1 MAQENG
7 GFFKMNVTDAVDYQ
21 SLPEYKYTAGMAA
34 AIGSPIVGVYTTD
47 GEVPYY
53 NIQTGDT
60 NVNTKGATE
69 LKSPLYKY
77 WYQVHNS
84 GGGAGYVDV
93 GYSGNTTGNNSNERR
108 WKNNLGIRVQPIIG
122 SVHYSGFLYFN
133 HEGAFSSFVVNRS
146 DEKGYY
152 VEDGEA
158 YLVGRIQT
166 YDDGSKHYSYYWY
179 IIKRNRQQEVTQVVV
194 DYLDGV
200 WNTNDPDGDGDVGDY
215 PTLPEP
221 AGDTLT
227 DPDPTNNGG
236 NGTQDFTPTPIPYD
250 NRIPNGI
257 EGTGLATIYKVNQA
271 QLNQLG
277 GKLWSQDFFDNII
290 KSFYSPMDAVI
301 ALNVVPAIANTTVL
315 STKKIYLGNYNTE
328 INAQTVRQFFEL
340 DMGGVFIEKRHGNA
354 HDYNPYTQID
364 LYLPYIGTVQISPDD
379 VMGHTLKVKYKC
391 DVVTGNVVAWVMSQT
406 SEGDDTVI
414 GTYAGNFVTQ
424 IPLTGANYAEVYK
437 AAISGTIG
445 ILSAGAGVA
454 AGGATMAVGATQG
467 ISAASNVAS
476 SKIQYLR
483 GSGMGMSAGLMN
495 NQRAYV
501 VITTPKESIPS
512 NFANLEGFPSNT
524 YHVLSD
530 LKGTYCEVEAISLS
544 ISRATEA
551 EKDEI
556 EKLLKGGVYV

>member
-7 GFFKMNVTDAVDYQ
+7 DFFKMNVTDAAGYQ
-21 SLPEYKYTAGMAA
+21 TYDYTAGMAN

-47 GEVPYY
+47 GEAPYL
-53 NIQTGDT
+53 NIETGDT

-69 LKSPLYKY
+69 LKAPLYKY
-77 WYQVHNS
+77 WLSKHTS
-84 GGGAGYVDV
+84 GGGAGFVDV
-93 GYSGNTTGNNSNERR
+93 GNKSGDKE
-108 WKNNLGIRVQPIIG
+108 WKNNLGIRIQPIIG
-122 SVHYSGFLYFN
+122 TVHYSGFLYFN
-133 HEGAFSSFVVNRS
+133 HEGAFSSFIVNRR
-146 DEKGYY
+146 DDGYV

-158 YLVGRIQT
+158 YLVGRIHK
-166 YDDGSKHYSYYWY
+166 YDDGSKHYSYYWF
-179 IIKRNRQQEVTQVVV
+179 IIKRNGKQEITTVIV

-200 WNTNDPDGDGDVGDY
+200 WNTNDPDGDGEVGDY
-215 PTLPEP
+215 PTTPEP
-221 AGDTLT
+221 SGDAIS

-301 ALNVVPAIANTTVL
+301 ALNVVPSIANTTVIE
-315 STKKIYLGNYNTE
+315 SKEIFLGNYGTD

-445 ILSAGAGVA
+445 VLSAGAGVA

-467 ISAASNVAS
+467 ISSASNVVS

-501 VITTPKESIPS
+501 VITTPKESIPQ
-512 NFANLEGFPSNT
+512 NFASLEGYPSNT
-524 YHVLSD
+524 YHVLSE
-530 LKGTYCEVEAISLS
+530 LKGTYCVVEAISLS
-544 ISRATEA
+544 IGRATEA

>member
-1 MAQENG
+1 MANKNG
-7 GFFKMNVTDAVDYQ
+7 STFTMKVTDSARYPNEDFT
-21 SLPEYKYTAGMAA
+21 SGMAA
-34 AIGSPIVGVYTTD
+34 VFGSPVVGVYTTD
-47 GEVPYY
+47 GEEPYY
-53 NIQTGDT
+53 NIQTGKT
-60 NVNTKGATE
+60 NVNVKRCTE
-69 LKSPLYKY
+69 LKSRAYKY
-77 WYQVHNS
+77 WWQVHNS

-93 GYSGNTTGNNSNERR
+93 GNNNPDNDEYGNNI
-108 WKNNLGIRVQPIIG
+108 GIRVQPIIG
-122 SVHYSGFLYFN
+122 EVYYSGYLYFLYGGFYTY
-133 HEGAFSSFVVNRS
+133 FTVNNQ
-146 DEKGYY
+146 DGKYH

-158 YLVGRIQT
+158 YLVGRIHE
-166 YDDGSKHYSYYWY
+166 YDDGSKFYSYYWF
-179 IIKRNRQQEVTQVVV
+179 IIKRNPQQEITEV
-194 DYLDGV
+194 DVDPLQGT
-200 WNTNDPDGDGDVGDY
+200 WSTNDPDGEGDVGDY
-215 PTLPEP
+215 PTTPEP
-221 AGDTLT
+221 SGDSLT
-227 DPDPTNNGG
+227 DPDPNNNGG
-236 NGTQDFTPTPIPYD
+236 NGTQNFTPTPIPYD

-277 GKLWSQDFFDNII
+277 EKLWSQDFFDNIV

-301 ALNVVPAIANTTVL
+301 ALNVVPSIANATVL
-315 STKKIYLGNYNTE
+315 DTKKIYLGNYNTT
-328 INAQTVRQFFEL
+328 IDAQTVKQFFQL

-424 IPLTGANYAEVYK
+424 IPLTGANYSEVYK
-437 AAISGTIG
+437 AAISGTLG

-454 AGGATMAVGATQG
+454 TGGATMALGATQG

-483 GSGMGMSAGLMN
+483 GSGMGMSAGLMS

-501 VITTPKESIPS
+501 VITTPKESIPR
-512 NFANLEGFPSNT
+512 NFANLEGYPSNT
-524 YHVLSD
+524 YHTLSE
-530 LKGTYCEVEAISLS
+530 LKGTYCEVESISLA

-556 EKLLKGGVYV
+556 ENLLKGGVYV

>member
-7 GFFKMNVTDAVDYQ
+7 GTFKMDVTDSARYPNDT
-21 SLPEYKYTAGMAA
+21 YTSGMAA
-34 AIGSPIVGVYTTD
+34 SFGSPIQGVYTTD
-47 GEVPYY
+47 GEAPYL
-53 NIQTGDT
+53 NIETGDT
-60 NVNTKGATE
+60 NVNVKACTE
-69 LKSPLYKY
+69 LKSRAYNY
-77 WYQVHNS
+77 WLKAFKSGS
-84 GGGAGYVDV
+84 GGGTGYVDV
-93 GYSGNTTGNNSNERR
+93 GNNDPSNSNYGNNIGVF
-108 WKNNLGIRVQPIIG
+108 LQPIIG
-122 SVHYSGFLYFN
+122 TPFYNGFIYFVYGGQYSHFTVNYFSGKMIVDN
-133 HEGAFSSFVVNRS
+133 
-146 DEKGYY
+146 
-152 VEDGEA
+152 GEA
-158 YLVGRIQT
+158 YLVGRIQK
-166 YDDGSKHYSYYWY
+166 YDDGSEFYSYYWF
-179 IIKRNRQQEVTQVVV
+179 IIKKNEQQEITQVIVNP
-194 DYLDGV
+194 LQGT
-200 WNTNDPDGDGDVGDY
+200 WSTNDPDAEGEVGDY

-221 AGDTLT
+221 SEDSLT

-277 GKLWSQDFFDNII
+277 GKLWSQDFFDNIV

-301 ALNVVPAIANTTVL
+301 ALNVVPSIANATVL
-315 STKKIYLGNYNTE
+315 GTKKIYLGNYNT
-328 INAQTVRQFFEL
+328 IIDAQTVRQFFEL

-454 AGGATMAVGATQG
+454 AGGATMALGATQG
-467 ISAASNVAS
+467 LSAASNVAS

-501 VITTPKESIPS
+501 VITTPKESIPR
-512 NFANLEGFPSNT
+512 NFASLEGYPSNT
-524 YHVLSD
+524 YHVLSE
-530 LKGTYCEVEAISLS
+530 LKGTYCEVESISLAISG
-544 ISRATEA
+544 ATEA